1 MSRPAVPFRPTPLL
15 LTCAFLAMPAAAA
28 AQDEP
33 RGPSFELF
41 GGASAIYSSNSS
53 SSRGLTLHTE
63 SAGARGGFS
72 LTRVWTVEAALSR
85 SSDYR
90 VTWNGEVSAK
100 AYLSQ
105 AERFRLFVL
114 AGPGIHREDL
124 SGRSADQTTVHAA
137 IGAEIEL
144 SPRFYLRPEI
154 RSRWP
159 TAHLDDRDRSTDIT
173 LGFGWRF

>member
-15 LTCAFLAMPAAAA
+15 LTCAFLALPAAAA

-33 RGPSFELF
+33 RGPSFEVF
-41 GGASAIYSSNSS
+41 GGASAIYSS
-53 SSRGLTLHTE
+53 SRGLTLHSE
-63 SAGARGGFS
+63 SFGVRGGFH
-72 LTRVWTVEAALSR
+72 LTRVWTVEAELSR
-85 SSDYR
+85 SNGDIS
-90 VTWNGEVSAK
+90 VWNGDLSAK
-100 AYLSQ
+100 AYLFQ
-105 AERFRLFVL
+105 ADRFRLFVL

-124 SGRSADQTTVHAA
+124 SGGAADSTTVHAA

-159 TAHLDDRDRSTDIT
+159 TAHLDDRNRATDIT